1 MVFTQSGLTKLE
13 SRQELYAELL
23 ADFQNS
29 MTGDTVSILSLI
41 RDKSGKYDEGKAD
54 ELIDAL
60 VASAWIFYQR
70 DMENRRKEWRRSTK
84 AERMD
89 FAPPEI
95 DPCTAGT
102 FSEVQNKF
110 LRNYLYIALRIV
122 DVNPYWNTRGCDQ
135 TLRSLEELLSTPY
148 YLREHWQAKIAV
160 AERYG
165 MGYYREVSGI
175 FGPAA
180 FIIHTVTGKY
190 LTDEDVKKTGT
201 GFVRLLPSD
210 FQTEMS
216 MFQNSVKKCSE
227 EMEKAWLT
235 LDDLED
241 IPEYTPEEWELP
253 PEKWERPDTP
263 IRRDEE
269 IERIRE
275 TFTDIEKFEQCY
287 REFEEALGWELE
299 RNGPEGVYAYDDSN
313 DEDLRMIYD
322 MNFIIDFRKYIR
334 GTLDIY
340 AAENGLSR
348 FMDDNSFINAMAAL
362 ELGLK
367 KLKTS
372 DGRRAYGGR

>member
-1 MVFTQSGLTKLE
+1 MVFTESSLKKLE

-29 MTGDTVSILSLI
+29 MTGDGVSILSLI
-41 RDKSGKYDEGKAD
+41 RDKSGKFDAGKTD
-54 ELIDAL
+54 DLIEKLA
-60 VASAWIFYQR
+60 ASAWIFYQR
-70 DMENRRKEWRRSTK
+70 DMENQRKEWNKSSK
-84 AERMD
+84 ADQME
-89 FAPPEI
+89 FAPPTI

-110 LRNYLYIALRIV
+110 LRNYLYIVLRIV
-122 DVNPYWNTRGCDQ
+122 DANPYWNTQGCDQ
-135 TLRSLEELLSTPY
+135 TLQSLEELLFTPY

-210 FQTEMS
+210 FQAEMAK
-216 MFQNSVKKCSE
+216 FQYSVKKCSE
-227 EMEKAWLT
+227 EMAGEWYT
-235 LDDLED
+235 MEDLKD
-241 IPEYTPEEWELP
+241 IPESTPEGWA
-253 PEKWERPDTP
+253 RPRSAV
-263 IRRDEE
+263 RRDEE

-275 TFTDIEKFEQCY
+275 SFTDIEKFEQCY
-287 REFEEALGWELE
+287 REFEEALGLELD
-299 RNGPEGVYAYDDSN
+299 RNGPEGGYAYNESN
-313 DEDLRMIYD
+313 DEDMRMIYD
-322 MNFIIDFRKYIR
+322 MNFILNFRTYIR
-334 GTLDIY
+334 GALDVY

-367 KLKTS
+367 KLKAP
-372 DGRRAYGGR
+372 DGSRAYGGR